1 MFTSQP
7 THQLVNI
14 KEKSEGEG
22 HGFKEIVIKLI
33 RIRSPRIWI
42 CVAGFGFEYWFVN
55 KTVRKKETYL

>member
-1 MFTSQP
+1 M
-7 THQLVNI
+7 NI

-33 RIRSPRIWI
+33 RMRSTRIWI

-55 KTVRKKETYL
+55 KTVVKETYL